1 MSRYCAFAAVVAGCA
16 SAASLSNCGSDSDHF
31 KVTTMILDADATGG
45 PRKGKGFTVTVEG
58 TLDEDFAHG
67 TLVQDVTTKVG
78 QLPEFPLAYS
88 EEFEYYPGANA
99 GPMKVVVGPIT
110 VPRTVPGKITVG
122 GHFSLTNEKSEQ
134 VFCMDLDLVI
144 PTILDEE
151 ESPTLEVGRVNC
163 GDPAQDHW
171 TNIVFNID
179 NETNIATTELDTDED
194 VDFMKQEMDLK
205 FELKPFPAIN
215 LANFQVPVAI
225 EPAIPAGHIKIIGY
239 PPVSLRESSAAPIS
253 LQATIK
259 VVDKN
264 EEELYCIGF
273 GNSAEAVSV

>member
-1 MSRYCAFAAVVAGCA
+1 MG
-16 SAASLSNCGSDSDHF
+16 
-31 KVTTMILDADATGG
+31 
-45 PRKGKGFTVTVEG
+45 
-58 TLDEDFAHG
+58 
-67 TLVQDVTTKVG
+67 
-78 QLPEFPLAYS
+78 
-88 EEFEYYPGANA
+88 
-99 GPMKVVVGPIT
+99 
-110 VPRTVPGKITVG
+110 
-122 GHFSLTNEKSEQ
+122 SLTNDKAEP
-134 VFCMDLDLVI
+134 VFCMDMDLVI
-144 PTILDEE
+144 PAILDEE
-151 ESPTLEVGRVNC
+151 ESPNLGVGRVNC
-163 GDPAQDHW
+163 GDPTQDHFQ
-171 TNIVFNID
+171 NVVFNID
-179 NETNIATTELDTDED
+179 DDNIATTELDTDED

-253 LQATIK
+253 LEATIK